1 MNQRLRPLFVALAF
15 LCFAVTAPPLLR
27 PARADLAAYLARPE
41 PAYKWEKRGEKRLP
55 GGTVYDLHLI
65 SQTWQGR
72 NWEHRLQILRPDT
85 VSHPDFCVL
94 LNTGGSGND
103 RDTATALLV
112 ASAAQTVMAVVY
124 DIPNQPLYKKSE
136 DALVAH
142 TWLKFLE
149 TGDES
154 WPLHFPMAK
163 SVLKAMDAIQAFG
176 TKTGQP
182 PVRRFLVT
190 GASKRGW
197 TAWLVGASR
206 DPRVVAI
213 APMVIDTLNI
223 AAQIPHQLAAF
234 GGKPSEQVSDYT
246 QTGLLEKLRSP
257 QGKRL
262 LELEDPYSYRDAL
275 TLPKL
280 IILGTN
286 DRYWAQD
293 ALNLYWDGLKG
304 PKWVLY
310 VPNSGHG
317 LEDKTRVLATLSA
330 FARAQAARRPWP
342 KPTWEYRPTPN
353 GGAALFVRSDVKPT
367 SARLFR
373 AHAPTPDFR
382 DAKWIA
388 EPMTEATGA
397 ATAGAF
403 TGRLDRPGAG
413 YAAVF
418 GEVTYNLGSG
428 PPFTLSTQIRILGG
442 ETKK

>member
-1 MNQRLRPLFVALAF
+1 MNRHPRPLFAALALF
-15 LCFAVTAPPLLR
+15 FCLALAGFAPPA
-27 PARADLAAYLARPE
+27 ARADLAAYLARPE
-41 PAYKWEKRGEKRLP
+41 PAYKWEKRGETRLP
-55 GGTVYDLHLI
+55 GGTVYDLHLV
-65 SQTWQGR
+65 SQTWQGG

-85 VSHPDFCVL
+85 ITHPDFCVL
-94 LNTGGSGND
+94 LNTGGGGSD
-103 RDTATALLV
+103 RDTATAMAV
-112 ASAAQTVMAVVY
+112 ASASRTVMAVVY
-124 DIPNQPLYKKSE
+124 NIPNQPLYGKSE

-149 TGDES
+149 TKDES

-163 SVLKAMDAIQAFG
+163 SVLKAMDAVQAFG
-176 TKTGQP
+176 AKAGQP

-223 AAQIPHQLAAF
+223 PAQIPHQLAAF
-234 GGKPSEQVSDYT
+234 GGKPSEQVGDYT
-246 QTGLLEKLRSP
+246 QAGFLEKLRSP
-257 QGKRL
+257 EGKRL
-262 LELEDPYSYRDAL
+262 LELEDPYSYRDVL

-280 IILGTN
+280 LILGTN

-317 LEDKTRVLATLSA
+317 LEDRARVLATLSA
-330 FARAQAARRPWP
+330 FARAQAARRSWP
-342 KPTWEYRPTPN
+342 KPTWEYRATAN
-353 GGAALFVRSDVKPT
+353 GGADLLVRSDIKPV

-373 AHAPTPDFR
+373 AYAPTRDFR
-382 DAKWIA
+382 DAKWTS
-388 EPMTEATGA
+388 EPMTQA
-397 ATAGAF
+397 AAGAF
-403 TGRLDRPGAG
+403 TGRLGRPATGH
-413 YAAVF
+413 AALF
-418 GEVTYNLGSG
+418 GEVTYDLGGGG

-442 ETKK
+442 EAKR